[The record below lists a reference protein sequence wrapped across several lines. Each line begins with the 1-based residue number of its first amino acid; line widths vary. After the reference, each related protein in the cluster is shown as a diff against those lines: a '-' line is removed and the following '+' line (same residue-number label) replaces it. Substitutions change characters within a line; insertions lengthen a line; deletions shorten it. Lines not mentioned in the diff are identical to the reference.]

1 MECARIKEREGF
13 EDMPVKFQET
23 IFNYI
28 NDMRLIEDSRKR
40 DEEVKRSLIEV
51 EGAIKGSLTKS
62 KLRGNLDNLL

>member
-1 MECARIKEREGF
+1 
-13 EDMPVKFQET
+13 MPVKFQET